1 MKIYLVKSWVYKA
14 NVNIN
19 YYYDSQL
26 YIWDIETAEN
36 VYNDQI
42 KKVTF
47 EQNQG
52 TNLVG
57 KVQLIEIEQQTKGVI
72 CGGSILKHFTKE

>member
-19 YYYDSQL
+19 YYYDSVL
-26 YIWDIETAEN
+26 YIWDGETANE
-36 VYNDQI
+36 VYDTQI
-42 KKVTF
+42 KKVLF

-72 CGGSILKHFTKE
+72 CGGIILKHFTKE

>member
-14 NVNIN
+14 NVNID
-19 YYYDSQL
+19 YYYDNQM
-26 YIWDIETAEN
+26 YIWDLYTANE
-36 VYNDQI
+36 VYQEQI

-52 TNLVG
+52 SNLVG
-57 KVQLIEIEQQTKGVI
+57 KVQLIEIEQQPKGVI
-72 CGGSILKHFTKE
+72 CGGGILKHFTKE